1 MHISGLSVHNL
12 PVDPDEA
19 HTDGHGDHGAE
30 DAEQEEQE
38 DTLGGVHLEQHEEV
52 IVESLQKTV
61 GCQRGLH

>member
-1 MHISGLSVHNL
+1 MHISGLSVHHL

-61 GCQRGLH
+61 GCQRSLH